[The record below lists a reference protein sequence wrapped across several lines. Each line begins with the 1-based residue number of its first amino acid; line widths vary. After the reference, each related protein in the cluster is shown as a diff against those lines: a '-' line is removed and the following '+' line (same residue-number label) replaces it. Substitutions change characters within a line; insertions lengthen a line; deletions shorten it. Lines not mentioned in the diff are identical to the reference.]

1 MRKSQKKKMLALFRL
16 CESEL
21 QMCGADCAA
30 HLNNIETH
38 LHQMQKLAL
47 GEKESLNVLL
57 DECISLLMEANGNG
71 SILNAL
77 RQKLEETG
85 LLIERE
91 KVNKKLEVVFFPYKV
106 AMSDSL
112 KTIYLAAKE
121 DPSCDA
127 YWCPIPYYDR
137 NADHSLGKMY
147 YEGDNYSDEFE
158 ITNWREYDV
167 ENRRPDIIFTHYA
180 YDECNY
186 VTTIHPLY
194 YSSRLKN
201 FTNLL
206 VYIDYGLTM
215 WVWRRWPKEWS
226 EVGYFT
232 PAYWNSDLIVT
243 YSKEFANVLALHMKW
258 IGKLNDEASKRAASK
273 IVPLGSAKFD
283 VVLRAKREDFAMPKE
298 WRDIIH
304 GRRIVLY
311 NTSLHGL
318 LKESDVFL
326 KEIIEVIEAAL
337 KNEDVV
343 LWWRPHPLME
353 NTLRTMRPELV
364 RGIHEIVE
372 TFKEQK
378 WGIYDET
385 DDLHRAI
392 SWSDACLTNESSLV
406 WLYLASGKPF
416 TVLNDNWRLQS
427 PQFDDGEDFTAPL
440 RCRINNMRAGSGANP
455 YPDSDDWNWCV
466 WWPNFSTEDYL
477 HNIHYNHF
485 LDRFFHFVVHRDVY
499 PEAEEYQKLQ
509 LQILHDFVENADG
522 TAGDKIYDFC
532 RQRAMLKTGNM

>member
-1 MRKSQKKKMLALFRL
+1 
-16 CESEL
+16 
-21 QMCGADCAA
+21 MCGADCAA

-47 GEKESLNVLL
+47 GEKESLKAVL
-57 DECISLLMEANGNG
+57 DECISLLMEAKGNG
-71 SILNAL
+71 SIINSL

-158 ITNWREYDV
+158 ITNWQEYDV
-167 ENRRPDIIFTHYA
+167 EIRRPDIIFTHYA
-180 YDECNY
+180 YDDYNY

-194 YSSRLKN
+194 YSNRLKK

-215 WVWRRWPKEWS
+215 WVVRRIPKELS
-226 EVGYFT
+226 KTETFV

-243 YSKEFANVLALHMKW
+243 YSKEFAKVIEYHMKS
-258 IGKLNDEASKRAASK
+258 IGKLDDESTKKVASK

-283 VVLRAKREDFAMPKE
+283 IVLRAKREDYVMPDA
-298 WRDIIH
+298 WFDIIN

-318 LKESDVFL
+318 LNESDVFL
-326 KEIIEVIEAAL
+326 KEIIEVIEAVL
-337 KNEDVV
+337 KDDNVV

-392 SWSDACLTNESSLV
+392 SWSDACLTNESSLA

-416 TVLNDNWRLQS
+416 TILNANWYADTN
-427 PQFDDGEDFTAPL
+427 PTNDGGDFSAPL
-440 RCRINNMRAGSGANP
+440 RFRIENMRAGTGANSR
-455 YPDSDDWNWCV
+455 PDEWNSCV
-466 WWPNFSTEDYL
+466 WWPNFSTEDL
-477 HNIHYNHF
+477 IHGIHYKNFISRF
-485 LDRFFHFVVHRDVY
+485 LHYVVHREKY
-499 PEAEEYQKLQ
+499 PEAEEYKRLQ
-509 LQILHDFVENADG
+509 LQILQDFVANADG
-522 TAGDKIYDFC
+522 TAGEKIYDFC
-532 RQRAMLKTGNM
+532 RQRAMMKTGNM